1 MVSGYNCKLVKR
13 PAIWASGAFMAGIAA
28 GVGTAKYDA
37 LIPAVIILFSLYLL
51 IMGLILFTNSNNC
64 RRMISAAIIC
74 IAFFTAAAVYSF
86 IVYSERLD
94 VYDYGEEERL
104 ISATVLDRDKLDDD
118 TVRYEVDCV
127 TIDSESIGTHMLI
140 TVKNS
145 TSLLLPGDRV
155 ELYSEVCRPSQARN
169 SGLFDYREFLA
180 NKRIYY
186 TAYADEKDVTVT
198 EYTATGTNA
207 FRYTLNRFKHDTI
220 NSCREYLSPEAL
232 GIVYAITSGDSV
244 YIENTVYEQYRNTGT
259 AHVLAISGLH
269 VGFIVMFI
277 GLLTRRLKKYSLSY
291 TLINI
296 AAVWVYII
304 FSGMNVSAVRAGIF
318 FTLFGIGRLLRLRCS
333 VTNVAFI
340 TAFIILAAEPMALF
354 SVSFQLSFSAALA
367 LGILAPALKS
377 FIFRHVKSLPSEAVN
392 GASTV
397 ICASVG
403 VVIPIAYHY
412 NTVSLVSILVN
423 LIIVPLYS
431 YIVLFGF
438 AVMLA
443 AVIRVPVLI
452 SAAATVVNG
461 LVRIAHIILEGISG
475 FEYAY
480 INVAS
485 PGVITILAALIV
497 LLILSVECPSFIK
510 KKLVPIACCLFVITA
525 HIVIPYLGIGGT
537 YTVSFIDVGQ
547 AECSLIVTP
556 SNKTVMI
563 DAGSSYGTQNTAE
576 YVIAPYL
583 LKHGNT
589 KIDYLVLSHAHSD
602 HIGETE
608 ALAELVDIGNIVYS
622 CPDGD
627 TQFDK
632 IKELAVS
639 KGINLINM
647 YYTSSISAD
656 ASTYINKVSTYYD
669 SSDTN
674 AQSLAVEIKCGEN
687 SLLFAGDMPS
697 CGLDT
702 LTCSGNIL
710 IYKASHHG
718 SVTSLSTKIDEL
730 RPLYTVVCTKKNNVY
745 GLPSEDAI
753 SRYEEYSNVLLVQ
766 EHGEIRFTFND
777 NGIRVF
783 KYIA

>member
-1 MVSGYNCKLVKR
+1 
-13 PAIWASGAFMAGIAA
+13 
-28 GVGTAKYDA
+28 
-37 LIPAVIILFSLYLL
+37 
-51 IMGLILFTNSNNC
+51 
-64 RRMISAAIIC
+64 
-74 IAFFTAAAVYSF
+74 
-86 IVYSERLD
+86 
-94 VYDYGEEERL
+94 
-104 ISATVLDRDKLDDD
+104 
-118 TVRYEVDCV
+118 
-127 TIDSESIGTHMLI
+127 
-140 TVKNS
+140 
-145 TSLLLPGDRV
+145 
-155 ELYSEVCRPSQARN
+155 
-169 SGLFDYREFLA
+169 
-180 NKRIYY
+180 
-186 TAYADEKDVTVT
+186 
-198 EYTATGTNA
+198 
-207 FRYTLNRFKHDTI
+207 
-220 NSCREYLSPEAL
+220 
-232 GIVYAITSGDSV
+232 
-244 YIENTVYEQYRNTGT
+244 
-259 AHVLAISGLH
+259 
-269 VGFIVMFI
+269 
-277 GLLTRRLKKYSLSY
+277 
-291 TLINI
+291 
-296 AAVWVYII
+296 
-304 FSGMNVSAVRAGIF
+304 
-318 FTLFGIGRLLRLRCS
+318 
-333 VTNVAFI
+333 
-340 TAFIILAAEPMALF
+340 
-354 SVSFQLSFSAALA
+354 
-367 LGILAPALKS
+367 
-377 FIFRHVKSLPSEAVN
+377 
-392 GASTV
+392 
-397 ICASVG
+397 
-403 VVIPIAYHY
+403 
-412 NTVSLVSILVN
+412 
-423 LIIVPLYS
+423 
-431 YIVLFGF
+431 
-438 AVMLA
+438 
-443 AVIRVPVLI
+443 
-452 SAAATVVNG
+452 
-461 LVRIAHIILEGISG
+461 
-475 FEYAY
+475 
-480 INVAS
+480 
-485 PGVITILAALIV
+485 
-497 LLILSVECPSFIK
+497 
-510 KKLVPIACCLFVITA
+510 
-525 HIVIPYLGIGGT
+525 
-537 YTVSFIDVGQ
+537 
-547 AECSLIVTP
+547 
-556 SNKTVMI
+556 MI

-702 LTCSGNIL
+702 LTFSGNIL